1 MCIALPMQILRAGE
15 LTALCR
21 GRNGEEE
28 INMLM
33 VGMQPE
39 GAWVLSFLG
48 WARDVISEE
57 QAREIDLALD
67 GLQEIMD
74 GAQSIDVDHHF
85 PGLGQGAMETVQ

>member
-1 MCIALPMQILRAGE
+1 MCIALPMQVVRSGE

-21 GRNGEEE
+21 SRNGEEE

-33 VGMQPE
+33 VGVQPE
-39 GAWVLSFLG
+39 GAWVLGFLG
-48 WARDVISEE
+48 WARDVISEA

-74 GAQSIDVDHHF
+74 GAESIDVDHHF
-85 PGLGQGAMETVQ
+85 PGLGQAATEVAQ